1 MISKQGGFTLIE
13 LMVVV
18 AIIGVLAT
26 IALPSYQSY
35 VLRAKEV
42 EPIVLARTGKLDDEI
57 NCAVNGICTT
67 SSSSTTT
74 TPSDD
79 DGGKCYVVGLGEV
92 PCDQKN

>member
-42 EPIVLARTGKLDDEI
+42 EPIIVGCALESGK
-57 NCAVNGICTT
+57 
-67 SSSSTTT
+67 
-74 TPSDD
+74 
-79 DGGKCYVVGLGEV
+79 
-92 PCDQKN
+92 